1 MTCNYIAKQILFL
14 LSAILLINILFI
26 LLFKRGLNIL
36 KYATTLLSLFL
47 SLITLATPLLVVN
60 KVLEDNLPILAGGL
74 FILGVILINIYAG
87 IRGDRIANIF
97 ALCVSI
103 FSFVL
108 LSYPLWKPFVI
119 SFL

>member
-60 KVLEDNLPILAGGL
+60 KVLEGNLPILAGGL

-87 IRGDRIANIF
+87 IRGDRIANII